1 MLRKQMTLSKQTS
14 KTQEQNK
21 DLLKPQITSK
31 VNLGS
36 NVGIGKLIEKE
47 KFNKDRIAE
56 LVANNK
62 ISNHKIIRNR
72 LRKKMKQ

>member
-1 MLRKQMTLSKQTS
+1 
-14 KTQEQNK
+14 
-21 DLLKPQITSK
+21 
-31 VNLGS
+31 
-36 NVGIGKLIEKE
+36 VGIGKLIEKE

-72 LRKKMKQ
+72 LRKKMK